1 MKKIILFFL
10 VAFLCNFSYAQFPIT
25 QNLGAPKTLV
35 VNKGGFQS
43 DTTLILPTFN
53 DTITANQSTLVKNYP
68 GNLIRV
74 KDTLYF
80 RNKTATAWVKLA
92 TGNIVSTNI
101 YNSDGTLTANRTV
114 SLGNRTLYFLSDST
128 NLVINPSTKVSSFGG
143 GMTDVKVSYG
153 DKVISLNADTTI
165 VNGKLKIVD
174 GTQEDGYVLTSNA
187 IGTASWQKLEVTPDS
202 SVFATHYYV
211 DSSINSIGVPDL
223 QSVTD
228 AGSSTTKSIQIY
240 NTVGS
245 YVVSNTGSTIF
256 EKGATLLNTTLFTS
270 GSLVLRNSTAPF
282 ASGVLLA
289 ENITGSVSRNIQM
302 PNASGT
308 IPLSVNGQ
316 TANSL
321 GAITIPVGTVTSISQ
336 GYGITNSTNPII
348 TTGTI
353 SVDTTTSG
361 LSGKYVRISDTA
373 NRWVNT
379 ITRTPGKDSI
389 IFYKD
394 GNRYAIKDSVGTNPA
409 PVGYYG
415 AFSDTTNQTAAA
427 INTGYPMLLGLTDL
441 SNGVSVVSGSRVT
454 IAHTGIYNIQ
464 WSAQFTNP
472 TASEH
477 DVTIWLRKNGVDVPG
492 SAGIVL
498 VPAKH
503 GGADGHTLPSWNFL
517 LDAKDNDYYE
527 FVWST
532 QNTSVYIAFNP
543 AGNPPPS
550 TASVV
555 LTVTQQSG
563 IMAGTGITA
572 INSLTGSVQTLTT
585 GTSGT
590 DFAISSTGTT
600 HTFNLPTASATN
612 RGALSSADWSTFN
625 GKQDS
630 STSWKTT
637 GNFNVNA
644 GEFIGS
650 RNNASL
656 RFRTNG
662 VEKLYLDSTAT
673 PYMNLGNFN
682 AGGSYLKFDPLNRYI
697 SFFTQGSND
706 DRIAPTTAPS
716 GGGGLAYFNS
726 GSTLGNLIGQK
737 IVTNTIQSYDQYG
750 GLNIT
755 GNKYT
760 SGANIVFKNTFD
772 ANQDR
777 MIIYSN
783 SSAEANI
790 SMLPTG
796 GSVGIGTTSPATSS
810 VVDMTSTKGLLIPR
824 VSTSQRNAITS
835 PASQLLV
842 SNTDK
847 KTLDQYNGTSWN
859 SIAGD
864 FNKDILGLQ
873 ALGSPVKSSPIGTQF
888 MPSTSAAMSGS
899 RSFFSAIVVDKEIT
913 ITGAM
918 WYQATQGVYIGT
930 GGNYNGI
937 ALYSQNGGT
946 LTLVDSTARDTTIWK
961 APSASWNQ
969 KAFAG
974 GSRTLQPGVYYL
986 FALSNTINGN
996 YTTAPVIGGWQ
1007 SINLFANMATNSAKL
1022 YGGSA
1027 TGVTIPPTT
1036 QAMSVW
1042 NNFSFYFSLYLY

>member
-1 MKKIILFFL
+1 MKKIIMFFL

-53 DTITANQSTLVKNYP
+53 DTTIANQSTLVKIYP

-92 TGNIVSTNI
+92 TGNV
-101 YNSDGTLTANRTV
+101 A
-114 SLGNRTLYFLSDST
+114 
-128 NLVINPSTKVSSFGG
+128 
-143 GMTDVKVSYG
+143 
-153 DKVISLNADTTI
+153 
-165 VNGKLKIVD
+165 
-174 GTQEDGYVLTSNA
+174 
-187 IGTASWQKLEVTPDS
+187 PDS
-202 SVFATHYYV
+202 SLFATHYYV

-228 AGSSTTKSIQIY
+228 AG
-240 NTVGS
+240 
-245 YVVSNTGSTIF
+245 
-256 EKGATLLNTTLFTS
+256 NTTTNTITLDGGDLNVDGGNVVLRGDLGSNISWTDNVNSTSLQCLLPLKNATISLPDTS
-270 GSLVLRNSTAPF
+270 GT
-282 ASGVLLA
+282 LA
-289 ENITGSVSRNIQM
+289 
-302 PNASGT
+302 
-308 IPLSVNGQ
+308 LSVNGNF
-316 TANSL
+316 ADSSGN
-321 GAITIPVGTVTSISQ
+321 ITIPSGGGGGGSSVNYYLNGSVNQGTFGGDTYYQLSKNPIAGAGTNFTRTNASGN
-336 GYGITNSTNPII
+336 GYIASFITDAGDPNLLNMPGGNWNLEVYFNSSSSGGSPTFYGEIYKVSAANVFTLIASGSTNPEGITNG
-348 TTGTI
+348 TT
-353 SVDTTTSG
+353 VDQYFTSIPVPQTTLVATD
-361 LSGKYVRISDTA
+361 RIA
-373 NRWVNT
+373 IRIFV
-379 ITRTPGKDSI
+379 TPGGRNITLHTEDNNLSE
-389 IFYKD
+389 
-394 GNRYAIKDSVGTNPA
+394 VLTT
-409 PVGYYG
+409 
-415 AFSDTTNQTAAA
+415 FS
-427 INTGYPMLLGLTDL
+427 TGLNALNGLT
-441 SNGVSVVSGSRVT
+441 
-454 IAHTGIYNIQ
+454 
-464 WSAQFTNP
+464 AQVQYF
-472 TASEH
+472 A
-477 DVTIWLRKNGVDVPG
+477 VD
-492 SAGIVL
+492 
-498 VPAKH
+498 
-503 GGADGHTLPSWNFL
+503 
-517 LDAKDNDYYE
+517 
-527 FVWST
+527 
-532 QNTSVYIAFNP
+532 
-543 AGNPPPS
+543 
-550 TASVV
+550 
-555 LTVTQQSG
+555 
-563 IMAGTGITA
+563 
-572 INSLTGSVQTLTT
+572 
-585 GTSGT
+585 TSGT
-590 DFAISSTGTT
+590 DFNISSDTNT

-918 WYQATQGVYIGT
+918 WYQGVQGVYIGT

-937 ALYSQNGGT
+937 ALYSQNNGT
-946 LTLVDSTARDTTIWK
+946 LTLIDSTARDTTIWK

-996 YTTAPVIGGWQ
+996 YTTAPVIGIWQ
-1007 SINLFANMATNSAKL
+1007 SINLFTNMATNSAKL

-1036 QAMSVW
+1036 QAMSAW